1 MGGQV
6 RPFWTFA
13 IAGVIG
19 CSDKAPP
26 PEPGIEATVV
36 EVKQIAAAEPPP
48 KPVPPPPPVEPPKP
62 ETKPVITKAPQPKH
76 TPPPAVTKKPEPA
89 SPAQPAQPDNKTTLE
104 QNPYVYK

>member
-1 MGGQV
+1 M
-6 RPFWTFA
+6 RAFWTFA

-19 CSDKAPP
+19 CSDKTPP

-48 KPVPPPPPVEPPKP
+48 KPVPPPPPAVETPKPPPKP
-62 ETKPVITKAPQPKH
+62 AIAKTPPPKH
-76 TPPPAVTKKPEPA
+76 TPPPVVTTKKPEPA
-89 SPAQPAQPDNKTTLE
+89 GSAQPPDNKTTLE